1 MTEGEFLGLI
11 SVSQRPESSPKGHQH
26 QRLKSKVENKIYR
39 PMLIFQFRPHYSRNY
54 GNYV

>member
-54 GNYV
+54 GNDV